1 VTFRLG
7 RWFVL
12 PWLPFCC
19 LLYLATATGNG
30 WLLYL
35 AVSCLGLLA
44 ADLMFRPA
52 RRDLTIGVAA
62 PARTSVGARTTWH
75 VVVTNTGVRTS
86 DAGWLDSS
94 PAGFEPVT
102 VAVPRLEP
110 GARTEVVLERLA
122 IGRAGPGQ
130 QEIHLVRPGPF
141 LQLMRPPTGYRTAAT
156 VVHPA
161 LVAAGTSPPGA
172 AVTAA
177 PGGAPVVPGGRPA
190 RGARVASAG
199 DATRES
205 TGAAPRPWASCRGRT
220 ELPQGSRLALSS
232 SARRRRRLGG
242 ARVLVALAAVEALQP
257 AAPYALVL
265 TENGVVTLVGG
276 TPHRTARRAR
286 ALRDPV
292 LPRTTRCAGPPPGP
306 AAVGT
311 SYCPRRWPL
320 PAPSGKRFSA
330 VTGPSGVRLLA
341 LSSHPAVPV

>member
-1 VTFRLG
+1 
-7 RWFVL
+7 
-12 PWLPFCC
+12 
-19 LLYLATATGNG
+19 
-30 WLLYL
+30 
-35 AVSCLGLLA
+35 
-44 ADLMFRPA
+44 MFRPA
-52 RRDLTIGVAA
+52 RRDLTVGVAA

-75 VVVTNTGVRTS
+75 VVVTNTGARTS

-130 QEIHLVRPGPF
+130 QEIHLVRPSPF

-177 PGGAPVVPGGRPA
+177 PGGAPSSLGVDLHGVREW
-190 RGARVASAG
+190 RRG
-199 DATRES
+199 DATRDVHWRS
-205 TGAAPRPWASCRGRT
+205 TARRGRLVVAER
-220 ELPQGSRLALSS
+220 ELPQSPRLALLVVGPASS
-232 SARRRRRLGG
+232 PGWEEHVS
-242 ARVLVALAAVEALQP
+242 LVASAAVEAL
-257 AAPYALVL
+257 AVGSVVALVV
-265 TENGVVTLVGG
+265 TEAGVVTLVEGR
-276 TPHRTARRAR
+276 RTALLDAFA

-292 LPRTTRCAGPPPGP
+292 LPTDDALRRAATWAGRGGDLVLAAAMPPR
-306 AAVGT
+306 AAEWDRV
-311 SYCPRRWPL
+311 R
-320 PAPSGKRFSA
+320 A
-330 VTGPSGVRLLA
+330 VTGPSGVRLAA